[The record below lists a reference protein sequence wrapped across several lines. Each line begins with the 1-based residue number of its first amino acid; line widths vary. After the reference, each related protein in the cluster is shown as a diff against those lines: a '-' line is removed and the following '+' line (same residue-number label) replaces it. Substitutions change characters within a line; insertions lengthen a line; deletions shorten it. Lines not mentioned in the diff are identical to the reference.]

1 MIGRSGLAVLAV
13 VSLGA
18 VPAEDEKTLVSKITE
33 VTVYADRARV
43 TRVATVD
50 VPAAGGQVAFRALP
64 GWIDEGS
71 VRLAVSPPDAAQILD
86 VEVRRTFLSRPDEL
100 EVRKAENAVR
110 ETADEI
116 TALDDEKRILDAQA
130 KQIEAIRLYSL
141 EKLPKDAAVRDVK
154 IASYGELVE
163 FVAEAL
169 RKNAK
174 AQRETDRKKRDLAPE
189 LAARQRAL
197 QDVRSRAQ
205 LEQRSVV
212 VTLKDGPAT
221 RNAKLELTYLLPGA
235 TWEPV
240 QELRATDDAA
250 AAIAI
255 ASYAAVTQTTG
266 EDWEGA
272 ALTFSTQRPTDTM
285 QIPELQALLVGAG
298 GARLAQVVG
307 RNEDTF
313 AKATLNYSGQSS
325 LMSQGRADIL
335 ANMAVQTETQQRVD
349 AVFRKLQER
358 GTTAHFTALGAGS
371 TKVRADGRAVRVPIG
386 VAKLDA
392 KQRIVAAP
400 EVSLNAA
407 RTVDLVNTG
416 EQPLLPGKVSL
427 YHSGAFLGTTEM
439 DFVAQGEPFSMFMG
453 TADRV
458 KLSRTLDKK
467 RSRLTRLGKRTRI
480 QASYVILAENLSP
493 STVALQIADRLPVSQ
508 AAEVRV
514 DDVTVT
520 PEIRPDTKGL
530 LRWDV
535 QLAAKQTKSFRIEYT
550 LEYPTEWLE
559 RERSQRRMNAPRAK
573 DAVYDEIDR
582 LENTL

>member
-1 MIGRSGLAVLAV
+1 M
-13 VSLGA
+13 
-18 VPAEDEKTLVSKITE
+18 
-33 VTVYADRARV
+33 
-43 TRVATVD
+43 D

-100 EVRKAENAVR
+100 EVRKAENAAR
-110 ETADEI
+110 ETTDEI
-116 TALDDEKRILDAQA
+116 AALDDEKKILDAQA
-130 KQIEAIRLYSL
+130 RQIEAIRLYSL

-163 FVAEAL
+163 FVAE
-169 RKNAK
+169 
-174 AQRETDRKKRDLAPE
+174 TDRKKRDLAPV
-189 LAARQRAL
+189 LAARQLAL
-197 QDVRSRAQ
+197 QDVRSRSQ
-205 LEQRSVV
+205 LEQRTVV
-212 VTLKDGPAT
+212 VTLKDGPAA

-298 GARLAQVVG
+298 GASLAQVVG

-325 LMSQGRADIL
+325 LMNQGRADIL
-335 ANMAVQTETQQRVD
+335 ANIAVQTETQQRVD
-349 AVFRKLQER
+349 LVFRKLQER

-371 TKVRADGRAVRVPIG
+371 TKVRADGRVVRVPIG

-392 KQRIVAAP
+392 KQCIVAAP

-493 STVALQIADRLPVSQ
+493 TTIALQIADRLPVSQ
-508 AAEVRV
+508 AAEVKV

-535 QLAAKQTKSFRIEYT
+535 QLAPKQTKSFRIEYT

-559 RERSQRRMNAPRAK
+559 RERNQRRMNPAPKSK

-582 LENTL
+582 LENSL